1 MNGIR
6 SVLKAPEVEVEEVLA
21 SEADGGVEFQWMAA
35 RKGKEESAVELE
47 SAAV

>member
-1 MNGIR
+1 
-6 SVLKAPEVEVEEVLA
+6 VEEVLA

-47 SAAV
+47 SATV